1 MELLEALHNTSHVA
15 STSELKSIAYYQMLY
30 VRQGKSGL
38 FRDLACYEM
47 LQRDA
52 YAAQEALAQQF
63 VSSCVEQEDQ
73 ESDEA

>member
-38 FRDLACYEM
+38 FVIQPATKCFREM
-47 LQRDA
+47 PMLHKRR
-52 YAAQEALAQQF
+52 
-63 VSSCVEQEDQ
+63 
-73 ESDEA
+73 

>member
-1 MELLEALHNTSHVA
+1 
-15 STSELKSIAYYQMLY
+15 MLY

-38 FRDLACYEM
+38 FRDSACYEM

>member
-38 FRDLACYEM
+38 FRDSACYEM

-52 YAAQEALAQQF
+52 YAAQEALAP
-63 VSSCVEQEDQ
+63 VSYTHLTLPTICSV
-73 ESDEA
+73 

>member
-38 FRDLACYEM
+38 FRDSAATKCFREM
-47 LQRDA
+47 PMLHKRR
-52 YAAQEALAQQF
+52 
-63 VSSCVEQEDQ
+63 
-73 ESDEA
+73 